1 MNISF
6 KSIDEKAKK
15 LLQQSD
21 ALALPVDLNQV
32 VEYLGLSLNEK
43 PLEAEYSGFLAV
55 KEKTI
60 VVNLRHPPARRRFT
74 IAHEIGHYQ
83 LHRKRSEDIPVF
95 IDRAVYHRKES
106 VAGVDYSME
115 MQANAY
121 AAGLLMPEALLDEY
135 LDNHPALDLEK
146 PADIKTLADEFEVS
160 RPAMEFRLI
169 NLGFV
174 LRTSF

>member
-1 MNISF
+1 MNSSF
-6 KSIDEKAKK
+6 KRIDEKAMK
-15 LLQQSD
+15 LLQQSE

-32 VEYLGLSLNEK
+32 IGHLRLSLNEK
-43 PLEAEYSGFLAV
+43 PLENEYSGFLAV

-60 VVNLRHPPARRRFT
+60 VVNLRHPPVRRRFT

-83 LHRKRSEDIPVF
+83 LHRRSEDIPVF

-106 VAGVDYSME
+106 VAGVDHLME

-135 LDNHPALDLEK
+135 LEDHPALDLEK
-146 PADIKTLADEFEVS
+146 PADIKTLAEEFEVS

>member
-1 MNISF
+1 MNSSF
-6 KSIDEKAKK
+6 KRIDEKAKK

-32 VEYLGLSLNEK
+32 IGHLGLSLNEK
-43 PLEAEYSGFLAV
+43 PLESEYSGFLAV

-60 VVNLRHPPARRRFT
+60 VVNLNHPPVRRRFT

-83 LHRKRSEDIPVF
+83 LHRRSEDIPVF

-106 VAGVDYSME
+106 VAGVDHLME

-121 AAGLLMPEALLDEY
+121 AAGLLMPEALLDNY
-135 LDNHPALDLEK
+135 LEDHPALDLDK
-146 PADIKTLADEFEVS
+146 PADIKALAEEFEVS

>member
-1 MNISF
+1 MNSSF
-6 KSIDEKAKK
+6 KRIDEKAMK
-15 LLQQSD
+15 LLQQSE
-21 ALALPVDLNQV
+21 ALALPVNLNRV
-32 VEYLGLSLNEK
+32 VERLGLSLNEK
-43 PLEAEYSGFLAV
+43 PLENEYSGFLAV

-60 VVNLRHPPARRRFT
+60 VINLRHPPARRRFT

-83 LHRKRSEDIPVF
+83 LHRRSEDIPVF

-106 VAGVDYSME
+106 VAGVDHSME

-121 AAGLLMPEALLDEY
+121 AAGLLMPEALLDAY
-135 LDNHPALDLEK
+135 LEKHPTLDLEK
-146 PADIKTLADEFEVS
+146 PADIKALAEDFEVS

>member
-1 MNISF
+1 MHSSF

-15 LLQQSD
+15 LLQQSE

-32 VEYLGLSLNEK
+32 IGYLGLSLNET
-43 PLEAEYSGFLAV
+43 PLENEYSGFLAV

-60 VVNLRHPPARRRFT
+60 VVNLNHPSVRRRFT

-83 LHRKRSEDIPVF
+83 LHRRSEDIPVF

-106 VAGVDYSME
+106 VAGVDHLME

-135 LDNHPALDLEK
+135 LEAHPALDLEK
-146 PADIKTLADEFEVS
+146 PADIKTLAEEFEVS

>member
-1 MNISF
+1 MTMTY
-6 KSIDEKAKK
+6 KSIDEKAGK

-32 VEYLGLSLNEK
+32 VGYLGLSLSEK
-43 PLEAEYSGFLAV
+43 PLENEYSGFLAV

-60 VVNLRHPPARRRFT
+60 VVNLNHPSVRRRFT

-83 LHRKRSEDIPVF
+83 LHRRSEDIPVF

-135 LDNHPALDLEK
+135 LEDHPALDLEK
-146 PADIKTLADEFEVS
+146 PADIKTLAEEFEVS

>member
-1 MNISF
+1 MNNSF
-6 KSIDEKAKK
+6 KRIDEKAMK

-21 ALALPVDLNQV
+21 ALALPVNLNRV
-32 VEYLGLSLNEK
+32 VERLGLSLNEK
-43 PLEAEYSGFLAV
+43 PLESEYSGFLAV

-60 VVNLRHPPARRRFT
+60 VVNSNHPSVRRRFT

-83 LHRKRSEDIPVF
+83 LHRRSEDIPVF
-95 IDRAVYHRKES
+95 IDRTVYHRKES
-106 VAGVDYSME
+106 VAGVDHLME

-135 LDNHPALDLEK
+135 LEDHPSLDLEK
-146 PADIKTLADEFEVS
+146 PADIKTLAEEFEVS

>member
-1 MNISF
+1 MTMTY
-6 KSIDEKAKK
+6 KSIDEKAKR
-15 LLQQSD
+15 LLQQSN
-21 ALALPVDLNQV
+21 ALALPVNLNRV
-32 VEYLGLSLNEK
+32 VERLGLSLNEK
-43 PLEAEYSGFLAV
+43 PLENEYSGFLAV

-60 VVNLRHPPARRRFT
+60 VINLHHPPVRRRFT

-83 LHRKRSEDIPVF
+83 LHRRSEDIPVF

-106 VAGVDYSME
+106 VAGIDHLME

-135 LDNHPALDLEK
+135 LEDHPALDLEK
-146 PADIKTLADEFEVS
+146 PADIKTLAEEFEVS